1 MTFLDRYSEQ
11 AYAVLRI
18 VAGLLFFAHGLQKFF
33 DFPTAFPM
41 PLSPMLTVAG
51 IIELVAGI
59 LIVIGVF
66 TRSAAFVASGM
77 AAAGYWLVHGSQGFY
92 PIANGG
98 ETILDRKST
107 RMNSS
112 H

>member
-41 PLSPMLTVAG
+41 PPSPMLTVAG
-51 IIELVAGI
+51 IIEMVAGL

-66 TRSAAFVASGM
+66 TRPAAFVATGLE
-77 AAAGYWLVHGSQGFY
+77 AAGTWPVHGSPAFS
-92 PIANGG
+92 PTVTGG
-98 ETILDRKST
+98 RTILIFYLSFFT
-107 RMNSS
+107 T
-112 H
+112 

>member
-1 MTFLDRYSEQ
+1 
-11 AYAVLRI
+11 
-18 VAGLLFFAHGLQKFF
+18 
-33 DFPTAFPM
+33 M

-66 TRSAAFVASGM
+66 TRPAAFVASGM

-98 ETILDRKST
+98 ETILLFCFLFLYIAT
-107 RMNSS
+107 RGAGRSEEHTSELQSLMSHSYAGFGLKKKKKTNS
-112 H
+112 